1 MENANSGLKM
11 PKQYV
16 DMDAQE
22 MEYDGGFSWSKIGT
36 IVMAVGVAAIV
47 GGMLVGGI
55 GAAIAYG
62 PGEQAAM
69 GLGLK
74 IMGAGGVATL
84 AGGGMMAA
92 DGPGGNK

>member
-1 MENANSGLKM
+1 MENANAGLIM
-11 PKQYV
+11 PKEYV

-22 MEYDGGFSWSKIGT
+22 LEYDGGFSWSKVGT
-36 IVMAVGVAAIV
+36 IVMAVGIAAIV

-84 AGGGMMAA
+84 VGVGLTAA
-92 DGPGGNK
+92 DGPGGTK